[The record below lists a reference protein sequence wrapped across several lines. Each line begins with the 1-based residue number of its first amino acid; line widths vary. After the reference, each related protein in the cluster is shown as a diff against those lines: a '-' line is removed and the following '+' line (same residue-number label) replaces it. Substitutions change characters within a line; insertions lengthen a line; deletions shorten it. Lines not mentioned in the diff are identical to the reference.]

1 MKTLFKNPYS
11 ESVIICMI
19 ILFYFPISDIF
30 TTHIAWKLTFSR
42 EKEITTK
49 CYDDYIS
56 ISNNNFAINVADIQH
71 WEKTQNN
78 IYFTVG
84 TPEKFM

>member
-1 MKTLFKNPYS
+1 MKTLFKKTYS

-19 ILFYFPISDIF
+19 ISFYFPISDIF
-30 TTHIAWKLTFSR
+30 TTHILWRLTFSR

-56 ISNNNFAINVADIQH
+56 ISNNNFA
-71 WEKTQNN
+71 
-78 IYFTVG
+78 
-84 TPEKFM
+84 M